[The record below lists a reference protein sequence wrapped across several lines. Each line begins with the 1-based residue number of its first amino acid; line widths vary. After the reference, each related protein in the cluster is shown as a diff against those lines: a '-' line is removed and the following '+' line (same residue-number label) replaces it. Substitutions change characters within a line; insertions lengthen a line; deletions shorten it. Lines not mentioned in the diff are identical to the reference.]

1 MSIRTRSAVV
11 VALAAA
17 AAACGER
24 AEVWDASIGN
34 PTPIA
39 LESNVS
45 LVDPGGRRVLVLE
58 PKDGQELERTSVQV
72 GKGII
77 AAAASA
83 DQKRLVVLST
93 GDVPR
98 RKNDDERASLTIL
111 EGTRA
116 RKLPLESPHTGMAI
130 DPLGRY
136 VAVYAAPGSTALG
149 AFVENPN
156 EIIVI
161 DLQADDAKA
170 IVPRTLRSF
179 GGRPQRVSFSPE
191 LQLPGGKR
199 RLLVVETDQDVVLLD
214 LDRIHDTPE
223 RPEITVR
230 LTSGATT
237 KALSPAAVVFDDGDP
252 AKNDDAR
259 IGVRLANDSNVVT
272 LTLGAA
278 PAASPNDFLPTLNLT
293 DVGGPATDLAFVRTD
308 AGLRLAALVPGK
320 ASAVLV
326 EPSTSV
332 TSKVDIPGGFS
343 RISLVTS
350 AVGSAGSDVALL
362 YGSGSAA
369 VAFWALGRAVGQSFR
384 SVEVVNLG
392 SGGGG
397 VIEVLDVPAPQ
408 ANLKVLQTSG
418 SAFYVLDLVKR
429 TAPPLTTQGQAQVR
443 VSPDGKRLWVFGKNT
458 PSLAQVDLATLH
470 PVQLPLERTIDSV
483 FDVTRPGGRSL
494 VVVDRRGGVGATVL
508 DATAPDTATSRSYY
522 GLLLEGLQ

>member
-1 MSIRTRSAVV
+1 MSIRAKTVIAAV
-11 VALAAA
+11 AAVT
-17 AAACGER
+17 AACGDR
-24 AEVWDASIGN
+24 ADEWSAPIGD

-45 LVDPGGRRVLVLE
+45 LVDPGGRRVVVLE
-58 PKDGQELERTSVQV
+58 PRDGQELERTSVQV

-77 AAAASA
+77 AARASA

-111 EGTRA
+111 EGTSA
-116 RKLPLESPHTGMAI
+116 RRLPLESPHTGMAI

-156 EIIVI
+156 EIILV

-214 LDRIHDTPE
+214 LDRIHDAPE

-230 LTSGATT
+230 LTSGAST
-237 KALSPAAVVFDDGDP
+237 KALAPAAVVFDDGDP

-259 IGVRLANDSNVVT
+259 LGVRLANDSNVVT
-272 LTLGAA
+272 LTLGPA
-278 PAASPNDFLPTLNLT
+278 PSGSPNDFLPTLNLT
-293 DVGGPATDLAFVRTD
+293 DVGGVATDLAFVRTD

-332 TSKVDIPGGFS
+332 TSTVDIPGGFS
-343 RISLVTS
+343 RISLVTG
-350 AVGSAGSDVALL
+350 AVGGAGSDVALL

-369 VAFWALGRAVGQSFR
+369 VAFWSLGRAVGQSFR
-384 SVEVVNLG
+384 SVEVVSLG
-392 SGGGG
+392 SGGG
-397 VIEVLDVPAPQ
+397 VTEVLDVPAPQ
-408 ANLKVLQTSG
+408 TNLKILQTSG
-418 SAFYVLDLVKR
+418 SAFYVLDLQKR

-458 PSLAQVDLATLH
+458 SSLAQVDLASLH

-522 GLLLEGLQ
+522 GLLLEGLR